1 MKKNSTMSTT
11 HYQGDLRCHSTHL
24 KSGKEVITDAP
35 TDNNGK
41 GEAFSPTDLLST
53 SLAQCVLTI
62 MGIKARALGV
72 NIDGA
77 TATVVKV
84 MASGPR
90 RVAEIHLSITLNGSD
105 IDADVRDQ
113 LERAGRACP
122 VAKSLHPDLKQEI
135 SFEWES

>member
-1 MKKNSTMSTT
+1 MKKNNPMSTT
-11 HYQGDLRCHSTHL
+11 HYQGELRCHSTHL

-62 MGIKARALGV
+62 MGIKARDLGV

-77 TATVVKV
+77 KGEVVKV

-90 RVAEIHLSITLNGSD
+90 RVAEIQLSILLPGAGIGSE
-105 IDADVRDQ
+105 IRDQ

-135 SFEWES
+135 VFHWED